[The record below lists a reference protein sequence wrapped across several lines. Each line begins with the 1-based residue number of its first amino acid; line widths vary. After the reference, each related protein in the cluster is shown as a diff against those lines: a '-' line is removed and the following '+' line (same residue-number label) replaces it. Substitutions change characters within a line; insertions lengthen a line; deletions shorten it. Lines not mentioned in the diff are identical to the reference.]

1 MRKLRELKG
10 HERIRPKELP
20 CEKIEG
26 VSKSTKGTGQR
37 GSHVR
42 NRGSFKVH
50 ERNRPKVP
58 PQEEIEGASKIKRN
72 RTPRTVTRTHLG
84 AFSVALLVEGRS
96 SSSAATATLLAPRS
110 SPVYSNGGKEREC
123 VAKKPSLCRVHKVT
137 TNDVLSTYRL
147 LRYLHKEAAR

>member
-1 MRKLRELKG
+1 MKG
-10 HERIRPKELP
+10 HERNRPKVLARE
-20 CEKIEG
+20 EIEG
-26 VSKSTKGTGQR
+26 AQRSRKDQAKGTAMR
-37 GSHVR
+37 E

-58 PQEEIEGASKIKRN
+58 PQEKIEGASKITRN

-147 LRYLHKEAAR
+147 LRYLHKEAARWHS